1 MPELPEVETIR
12 RGLEQTV
19 VGFSI
24 TAVEVRFPKIVRGDV
39 EKLIGATIL
48 SIRRFGKG
56 LVIDLDNDY
65 SITVHVKMTG
75 QLVYRAAQQ
84 IAQGASDYPNKW
96 THVIFRLERRQETR
110 NTRQGIR
117 DTREG
122 IAVLYYADV
131 RKFGWIEV
139 VKTEEV
145 SRLPFFQ
152 RLGPEPLRD
161 LELATFR
168 AIVSHSQSPIKI
180 VLMDQHKI
188 AGVGNIYAN
197 DALYLA
203 GIHPKRLAKRLSEE
217 EIKKLFVAV
226 ETVLR
231 KSIAVGGTS
240 ARNYVNVQGE
250 KGNYQKHFL
259 IYDKAGKVCERCG
272 RVIERITLGGRGTFY
287 CPGCQ

>member
-1 MPELPEVETIR
+1 
-12 RGLEQTV
+12 V

-24 TAVEVRFPKIVRGDV
+24 TAVEVRFPKIVRGYV

-48 SIRRFGKG
+48 GIRRFGKG

-75 QLVYRAAQQ
+75 QLVYRSAQQ
-84 IAQGASDYPNKW
+84 ITQGASDYPNKW
-96 THVIFRLERRQETR
+96 THVIFKLQVISDKLPVCKE
-110 NTRQGIR
+110 
-117 DTREG
+117 
-122 IAVLYYADV
+122 AFLYYADV

-145 SRLPFFQ
+145 SQLPFFQ

-161 LELATFR
+161 LELATFQ

-203 GIHPKRLAKRLSEE
+203 GIHPTRLAKRLSEE
-217 EIKKLFVAV
+217 EIKKLFVAL

-272 RVIERITLGGRGTFY
+272 SVIERITLGGRGTFY